1 MVWRKRAK
9 MVCTT
14 KEVRYCFTMLISFS
28 RDWNLL
34 NNFNVQ
40 QTIGIQGM
48 EETNKH
54 PFRESI
60 VFFIIIIS
68 YFLKWKL
75 EFWEFQISNMNRNE
89 HFIPSVLKI
98 MRRNVELV
106 DFEQPSNSSYA
117 FSVLHEVL
125 LLLFRMSKV
134 TSLTLLC
141 LFWYSVNLFPFVSFV
156 LKLS

>member
-1 MVWRKRAK
+1 
-9 MVCTT
+9 
-14 KEVRYCFTMLISFS
+14 
-28 RDWNLL
+28 
-34 NNFNVQ
+34 
-40 QTIGIQGM
+40 
-48 EETNKH
+48 
-54 PFRESI
+54 
-60 VFFIIIIS
+60 
-68 YFLKWKL
+68 
-75 EFWEFQISNMNRNE
+75 MNRNE

-106 DFEQPSNSSYA
+106 DFEQPSNGSYA

-141 LFWYSVNLFPFVSFV
+141 LIWYSVNLFPFVAFV

>member
-1 MVWRKRAK
+1 
-9 MVCTT
+9 
-14 KEVRYCFTMLISFS
+14 
-28 RDWNLL
+28 
-34 NNFNVQ
+34 
-40 QTIGIQGM
+40 
-48 EETNKH
+48 
-54 PFRESI
+54 
-60 VFFIIIIS
+60 
-68 YFLKWKL
+68 
-75 EFWEFQISNMNRNE
+75 MNRNE

>member
-1 MVWRKRAK
+1 
-9 MVCTT
+9 
-14 KEVRYCFTMLISFS
+14 
-28 RDWNLL
+28 
-34 NNFNVQ
+34 
-40 QTIGIQGM
+40 
-48 EETNKH
+48 
-54 PFRESI
+54 
-60 VFFIIIIS
+60 
-68 YFLKWKL
+68 
-75 EFWEFQISNMNRNE
+75 MNRNE

-125 LLLFRMSKV
+125 LLFRMSKV

-141 LFWYSVNLFPFVSFV
+141 LIWYSVNLFPFVSFV